1 MWLNL
6 PSSAPISQVVIGGII
21 DRLDTIIHDEQELLR
36 VVDYKTGGQIE
47 DAKEL
52 EELFSIRGSK
62 QKHYML
68 QTFIYAAMLVDEF
81 ERLQKGE
88 SVSNLSAE
96 QSQLP
101 IAPSLFFVHRLRKKN
116 YSPYLQVGTEM
127 LLDFRAIFPEFRERL
142 GELVAEILNPNLP
155 FEPSTKEVQMC
166 NTCPYYSLCY
176 Q

>member
-21 DRLDTIIHDEQELLR
+21 DRLDTIIHDEQERLR

-47 DAKEL
+47 DAKAL

-68 QTFIYAAMLVDEF
+68 QTFIYAAMLEDEF

-88 SVSNLSAE
+88 SVPNLSAE
-96 QSQLP
+96 LSQLP

-116 YSPYLQVGTEM
+116 YSPYLQVDKKEV
-127 LLDFRAIFPEFRERL
+127 LDFQARFPEFREQL
-142 GELVAEILNPNLP
+142 GELVAEILNPAVP